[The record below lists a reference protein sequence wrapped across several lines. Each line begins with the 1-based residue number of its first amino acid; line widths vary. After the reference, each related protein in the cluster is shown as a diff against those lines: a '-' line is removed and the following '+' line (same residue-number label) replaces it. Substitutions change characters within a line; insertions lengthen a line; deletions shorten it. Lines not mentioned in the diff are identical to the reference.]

1 MRFLE
6 CKNLVFRFFFK
17 ILNLLVYFC
26 IFEYKFFLFVMD
38 FEIKLDINSLN
49 LLI

>member
-6 CKNLVFRFFFK
+6 CKNLVFRFFLRFK
-17 ILNLLVYFC
+17 IYLYIN
-26 IFEYKFFLFVMD
+26 FEYKFFLFVMD
-38 FEIKLDINSLN
+38 FKIKLDNNSLN